1 MDRRELIG
9 FLAGV
14 PMLAAL
20 ADEVAASPAQKPAAA
35 ATASKSDDALGAVG
49 TKLLYENDRVKVWEF
64 ALAPGEMIP
73 MHTHT
78 MDYLFH
84 VYEGSTLEVTF
95 ADKSPT
101 KSFDLK
107 EGDVRFVGK
116 GSRHAAR
123 NVGTKPYVEVLVGMK
138 G

>member
-20 ADEVAASPAQKPAAA
+20 ADEVAASPSQKSAAA
-35 ATASKSDDALGAVG
+35 ATKSDDPLGAVG

-95 ADKSPT
+95 ADNSPT
-101 KSFDLK
+101 RSFGLK
-107 EGDVRFVGK
+107 AGDVRFVGK

-123 NVGTKPYVEVLVGMK
+123 NIGTKPYVEVLVEMK